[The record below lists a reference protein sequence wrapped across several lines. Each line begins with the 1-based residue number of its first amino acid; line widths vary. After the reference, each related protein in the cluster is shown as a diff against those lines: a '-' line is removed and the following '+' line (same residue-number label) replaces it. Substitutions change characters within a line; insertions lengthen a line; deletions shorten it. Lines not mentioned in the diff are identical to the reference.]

1 MSQFVVSARKYR
13 PQRFDEVVGQEHVS
27 KTLKNALQ
35 NDQLAHAF
43 LFCGPRGVGKTTCAR
58 ILAKV
63 LNCQNRTPDF
73 EACNTC
79 NSCTAFNGNAS
90 FNINELDAASN
101 NSVEHIRALIEQV
114 RFQPQ
119 QGQYKIFIIDEVHML
134 SQQAFNA
141 FLKTLEEPP
150 SYAIFILATTEKHKI
165 IPTILSRC
173 QIFDFKRIQ
182 IPRIVAHLQH
192 ICKEEGI
199 EADKEALHIIAQ
211 KADGALRDGLSI
223 FDRMSSF
230 AGGTITYDSVIE
242 NLNILDYDYYFKV
255 VEAMATEDLS
265 RVLLIFDEIFKKGF
279 DPDIFING
287 LAEHLRNLLICKDP
301 KTLQLLELSEGLKE
315 QYQAQAQLVPASF
328 ILTALNIATDCDINY
343 KMARHKRLHVEMA
356 IIKMTYIG
364 RAIELSNQPVSQA
377 VIEKKKPETKDLV
390 IETPIAAAAA
400 VAVPS
405 VPEKEQV
412 IPEKKQAAPITK
424 APQEESIN
432 IVKEPT
438 LEETAVSIASNSQA
452 SVSNEVPIPVKD
464 IVEEVIQIE
473 PALGPEPAQKE
484 QTSEKDQ
491 PVDTIPKQEI
501 IETSIPTTIS
511 STSLKRKN
519 SKFDLPS
526 LKDITEIEE
535 EKLVVQEKVNLE
547 LTTLKKVWEQFIAQV
562 ESPSVQQSFKAA
574 NLIVKDELTIEVEVR
589 SKMSKSLIQ
598 QEKEL
603 IPYLRKTLRI
613 PNIALEIVIDPEKV
627 KEILQPKKILSNR
640 EKYEL
645 MREKNPLVQDLSV
658 RLGLKPD
665 NI

>member
-63 LNCQNRTPDF
+63 LNCQNRADDF

-79 NSCTAFNGNAS
+79 NACKAFNDNAS

-150 SYAIFILATTEKHKI
+150 AYAIFILATTEKHKI

-182 IPRIVAHLQH
+182 IPRIVSHLQH

-199 EADKEALHIIAQ
+199 QADKEALHIIAQ

-223 FDRMSSF
+223 FDRMTSF
-230 AGGTITYDSVIE
+230 SGGTITYDSVIE
-242 NLNILDYDYYFKV
+242 NLNVLDYDYYFKV
-255 VEAMATEDLS
+255 VEAMVTEDLS

-287 LAEHLRNLLICKDP
+287 LAEHLRNLLVCKDP
-301 KTLQLLELSEGLKE
+301 KTLELLDLSDGLKK
-315 QYQAQAQLVPASF
+315 QYQTQAKMVPSSF

-364 RAIELSNQPVSQA
+364 RAVALSQQPVTPA
-377 VIEKKKPETKDLV
+377 AIEKKKIDPKDL
-390 IETPIAAAAA
+390 
-400 VAVPS
+400 
-405 VPEKEQV
+405 
-412 IPEKKQAAPITK
+412 EKKPLPVATLATSTISHKEALPSTNDTPAQ
-424 APQEESIN
+424 
-432 IVKEPT
+432 EPT
-438 LEETAVSIASNSQA
+438 RVSEPALEEIKPELSVDAQA
-452 SVSNEVPIPVKD
+452 KSTTEPPIPVAHQTA
-464 IVEEVIQIE
+464 EVIPKEDSSSIQEQIK
-473 PALGPEPAQKE
+473 PEKTPEITQEEATKPVQKSLDTSN
-484 QTSEKDQ
+484 QT
-491 PVDTIPKQEI
+491 PVVA
-501 IETSIPTTIS
+501 
-511 STSLKRKN
+511 TSLKHKKT
-519 SKFDLPS
+519 KFDLPS
-526 LKDITEIEE
+526 LTDITEIEE
-535 EKLVVQEKVNLE
+535 EKLVVYEKVILE
-547 LTTLKKVWEQFIAQV
+547 MPPLKKAWEEFITQI

-574 NLIVKDELTIEVEVR
+574 NLKVKDELTIEVEVR
-589 SKMSKSLIQ
+589 SQMSKSLIQ
-598 QEKEL
+598 QEKDL

-613 PNIALEIVIDPEKV
+613 PNIALEIAIDPEKV
-627 KEILQPKKILSNR
+627 KEFIQTKKILSNR

-665 NI
+665 ND